1 MFGLSCIAAQCF
13 SCWLVVLSGF
23 KETIFFV
30 GLLIVQCCITQEEE
44 DWPRAATNCSIS
56 LKKYIEYSN
65 FKTVALAA
73 SDIGTSGGKVS
84 VSCHNIIFLYVS
96 VGDSEQKGG

>member
-1 MFGLSCIAAQCF
+1 MFGLSSIAAQCF

-65 FKTVALAA
+65 FKTIAFRLR
-73 SDIGTSGGKVS
+73 
-84 VSCHNIIFLYVS
+84 
-96 VGDSEQKGG
+96 